1 MLAPMQYD
9 AMLERVNCDNS
20 FTYTLTLPPFFR
32 LFFLRRLAERGIE
45 PTRIESYASDAV
57 TVGKTLLQQVMEA
70 KTDTL
75 EARLEAYNRHKREC
89 NLLTTEFAIAKGN
102 SKALPSQYVR
112 KVDAADNA
120 RTRANVHHAGSH
132 YHMQAARSMQYGR
145 TRGLMARHSSQGS
158 RLQASRMA
166 AQETARMHTGGKS
179 GKVSSKKS
187 NMKRRG
193 AAGGSKKCGGEGG
206 AEK

>member
-1 MLAPMQYD
+1 M
-9 AMLERVNCDNS
+9 
-20 FTYTLTLPPFFR
+20 
-32 LFFLRRLAERGIE
+32 
-45 PTRIESYASDAV
+45 
-57 TVGKTLLQQVMEA
+57 LQQVMEA

-206 AEK
+206 AEN

>member
-1 MLAPMQYD
+1 MYLSIAQQINITIFLTNTHYD
-9 AMLERVNCDNS
+9 ASVLSS
-20 FTYTLTLPPFFR
+20 FFSP
-32 LFFLRRLAERGIE
+32 RRLAERGIE

-57 TVGKTLLQQVMEA
+57 SVGKTLLQQLMEA
-70 KTDTL
+70 NTDTL

>member
-1 MLAPMQYD
+1 
-9 AMLERVNCDNS
+9 
-20 FTYTLTLPPFFR
+20 
-32 LFFLRRLAERGIE
+32 
-45 PTRIESYASDAV
+45 
-57 TVGKTLLQQVMEA
+57 MEA
-70 KTDTL
+70 NTDTL
-75 EARLEAYNRHKREC
+75 EARLEAYNSHKREC

-132 YHMQAARSMQYGR
+132 YHMQAARSMQFGR
-145 TRGLMARHSSQGS
+145 SKGMMARHSSQGS

-166 AQETARMHTGGKS
+166 AQETARTQTGGVFG